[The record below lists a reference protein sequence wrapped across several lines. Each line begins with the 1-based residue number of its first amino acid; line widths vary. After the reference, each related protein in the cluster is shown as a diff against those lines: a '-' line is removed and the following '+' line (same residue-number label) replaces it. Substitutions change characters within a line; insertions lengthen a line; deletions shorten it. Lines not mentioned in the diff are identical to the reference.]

1 MVDFRKFITEAYNSG
16 MNPDEFVKTMFD
28 TAEKMK
34 KEIEEAEKAKKGPSP
49 SDRLAEMENTF
60 LERVKEQKLD
70 YNDVAALLTLVAAHD
85 SNSSYEWTCDRIN
98 DFHNSMRKILPQ
110 MVKGFMSTN
119 ELVKEIDKIT
129 DKVINSFSNKSKEA
143 KKSNEDLDKII
154 NEFLRMFD

>member
-16 MNPDEFVKTMFD
+16 MSPDEFVKTMFD

-34 KEIEEAEKAKKGPSP
+34 KEIEEAEKAKKEPSP
-49 SDRLAEMENTF
+49 SDRLAEMENIF
-60 LERVKEQKLD
+60 LEHVKEQKLD

-85 SNSSYEWTCDRIN
+85 HDNPCEWTCDRIN
-98 DFHNSMRKILPQ
+98 DFHNSMRKMLPP

-143 KKSNEDLDKII
+143 KKSNEDPDKII